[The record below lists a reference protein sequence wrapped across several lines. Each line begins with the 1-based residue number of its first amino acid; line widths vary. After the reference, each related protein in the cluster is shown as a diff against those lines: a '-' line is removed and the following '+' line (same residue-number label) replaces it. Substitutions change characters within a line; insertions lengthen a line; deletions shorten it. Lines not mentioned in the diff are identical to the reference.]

1 MRKFTDNQKCFV
13 CGRENPFGLKLSFSP
28 GPGPDQVETQ
38 AVFPEHLQGWPGI
51 VHGGLVSTLLDE
63 IMVKAA
69 EAKNIK
75 CVTGEIQIRFK
86 KPALTGEA
94 YKAIGK
100 ILTIRQRIIYAE
112 STLSNSSGEPV
123 AVASGKLF
131 IVD

>member
-1 MRKFTDNQKCFV
+1 MRKFIDNQKCFV

-38 AVFPEHLQGWPGI
+38 VVFPEHMQGWPGI

-69 EAKNIK
+69 EAKSIK
-75 CVTGEIQIRFK
+75 CVTGEIQVRFK
-86 KPALTGEA
+86 KPTLTQEA
-94 YKAIGK
+94 YKAVGK
-100 ILTIRQRIIYAE
+100 ILTIRQRIIYTEA
-112 STLSNSSGEPV
+112 TLANSGGELV
-123 AVASGKLF
+123 AVANAKLY